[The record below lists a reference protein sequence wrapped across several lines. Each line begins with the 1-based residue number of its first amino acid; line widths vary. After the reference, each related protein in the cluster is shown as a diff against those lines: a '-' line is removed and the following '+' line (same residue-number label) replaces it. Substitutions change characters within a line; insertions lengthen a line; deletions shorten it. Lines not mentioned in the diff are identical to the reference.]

1 MRVPNEG
8 EGMERHFFNASKVF
22 GAWNRSTKK
31 VDQLEAEKTVIFP
44 IWESPTAMFPVCF
57 STSPSTVAV
66 CQVVAATRDMEK
78 RLGSLRQALVFWRTS
93 VCQKRGCDG
102 WVGVDRIPCQRY
114 SMIFPNAVS

>member
-1 MRVPNEG
+1 MRAKEWRG
-8 EGMERHFFNASKVF
+8 ITSKIRCLKLIQ
-22 GAWNRSTKK
+22 NKK
-31 VDQLEAEKTVIFP
+31 VDQLEAEKTDIFP

-57 STSPSTVAV
+57 STSPSQTVAE

-102 WVGVDRIPCQRY
+102 WLGVERIPCQRY
-114 SMIFPNAVS
+114 SQMLLVRQLGR